1 MEISQIYAGSIQR
14 NFWKQKRRKKAKSSN
29 PWPLD
34 SEVIALPLCCLQ
46 TSALSQFSL
55 VWMVLKHNSKSY
67 FIESQLNG
75 IRRPTYR
82 KLTALNLT
90 NLTCIIARLPFSL
103 LPLYLSLPP
112 SLSLF
117 SRSFS
122 QSLSPTLSVSTVSR
136 LASAKRVEHII
147 TATWTCLAFQWPS
160 T

>member
-1 MEISQIYAGSIQR
+1 MLDPFKETFQ
-14 NFWKQKRRKKAKSSN
+14 NKKRRKKAKKSN

-67 FIESQLNG
+67 FVERHQTANVQKTNRIEPNQ
-75 IRRPTYR
+75 P
-82 KLTALNLT
+82 NLAPF
-90 NLTCIIARLPFSL
+90 LSFSL
-103 LPLYLSLPP
+103 FISLSLPP
-112 SLSLF
+112 SLSFL
-117 SRSFS
+117 SRSLNLFLPP
-122 QSLSPTLSVSTVSR
+122 SLSLQLSQ
-136 LASAKRVEHII
+136 LESAKRVEQII